1 MKFLIV
7 WFDKLFN
14 KKTTGEKTL
23 NDYQLEWKKQEENL
37 TRIIID
43 ITEDYTTEMS
53 KLHDIIEEKDKRISD
68 LEDLNRILE
77 KELLPK
83 T

>member
-1 MKFLIV
+1 MNFLIS
-7 WFDKLFN
+7 WFN
-14 KKTTGEKTL
+14 KFRGTTVEKNL
-23 NDYQLEWKKQEENL
+23 DDYKKEWKQQEENL

-53 KLHDIIEEKDKRISD
+53 KFHDIIEEKDKRISD

>member
-1 MKFLIV
+1 MNFLIS
-7 WFDKLFN
+7 WFN
-14 KKTTGEKTL
+14 KFRGTTVEKNL
-23 NDYQLEWKKQEENL
+23 DDYKKEWKQQEETL

-43 ITEDYTTEMS
+43 ITSDYTEEMS

>member
-1 MKFLIV
+1 MNFLIS
-7 WFDKLFN
+7 WFN
-14 KKTTGEKTL
+14 KFRGTTVEKNL
-23 NDYQLEWKKQEENL
+23 DDYKKEWKQQEENL

>member
-1 MKFLIV
+1 MKCLIV

>member
-43 ITEDYTTEMS
+43 ITEDYTTEMTR
-53 KLHDIIEEKDKRISD
+53 LQQIIEEKEQRIVD
-68 LEDLNRILE
+68 LEQLNTILE
-77 KELLPK
+77 KALTK

>member
-1 MKFLIV
+1 MKCLIV
-7 WFDKLFN
+7 WFDKLFS

-43 ITEDYTTEMS
+43 ITEDYTTEMTR
-53 KLHDIIEEKDKRISD
+53 LQQIIEEKEQRIVY
-68 LEDLNRILE
+68 LEQLNAILE
-77 KELLPK
+77 KEIIK